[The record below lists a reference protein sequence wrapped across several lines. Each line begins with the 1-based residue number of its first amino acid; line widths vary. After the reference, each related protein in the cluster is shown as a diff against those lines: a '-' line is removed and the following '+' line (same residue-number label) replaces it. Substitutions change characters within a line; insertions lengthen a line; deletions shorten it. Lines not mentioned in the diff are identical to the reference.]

1 MINKKEGLNKISE
14 TIHVH
19 SCLPVLRTQTGNSWI
34 KKESAKDN
42 KNPIIRIMKAIFLL
56 FLSTSLIFSIIY
68 GSINW
73 CEYKELFNI
82 DSIEVKGCH
91 ILTPQEIIEIV
102 GISSET
108 NILNLDL
115 SSIQTKLEESPYI
128 KAAIISKQFPNYLE
142 ILIKERVPICYINH
156 DNLALIDG
164 EGIALPL
171 PKKHLET
178 NLPVISGFD
187 SDSLIYKL
195 GYLVPNEELLNVVN
209 IINETMH
216 FSPELYSEISEIH
229 YQKNSNFTLYTIDGG
244 TPIYLGKGNL
254 SKQLNILAQFQCLL
268 YNKRYL
274 NDYQYIDLRWEKQ
287 IIAKERRL

>member
-1 MINKKEGLNKISE
+1 
-14 TIHVH
+14 
-19 SCLPVLRTQTGNSWI
+19 
-34 KKESAKDN
+34 
-42 KNPIIRIMKAIFLL
+42 MKAIFLL

-82 DSIEVKGCH
+82 DSIEVKGCY

-102 GISSET
+102 GTSSET
-108 NILNLDL
+108 NILDLDL

>member
-1 MINKKEGLNKISE
+1 MINKKERLNKISE
-14 TIHVH
+14 TIRVH
-19 SCLPVLRTQTGNSWI
+19 SCLPVLRTQTGNSLI

-42 KNPIIRIMKAIFLL
+42 KNSIIRIMKAIFLL

-82 DSIEVKGCH
+82 DSIELKGCY
-91 ILTPQEIIEIV
+91 ILTPQEITEIV

-108 NILNLDL
+108 NILDLDI

-178 NLPVISGFD
+178 NLPVISGFN

-195 GYLVPNEELLNVVN
+195 GHLVPNEELLNVVN

>member
-1 MINKKEGLNKISE
+1 MINKKERLNKISE
-14 TIHVH
+14 TIRVH
-19 SCLPVLRTQTGNSWI
+19 SCLPVLRTQTGNSLI

-42 KNPIIRIMKAIFLL
+42 KNSIIRIMKAIFLL

-82 DSIEVKGCH
+82 DSIELKGCY
-91 ILTPQEIIEIV
+91 ILTPQEITEII

-108 NILNLDL
+108 NILDLDI

-178 NLPVISGFD
+178 NLPVISGFN

-195 GYLVPNEELLNVVN
+195 GHLVPNEELLNVVN

>member
-1 MINKKEGLNKISE
+1 
-14 TIHVH
+14 
-19 SCLPVLRTQTGNSWI
+19 
-34 KKESAKDN
+34 
-42 KNPIIRIMKAIFLL
+42 MKAIFLL

-82 DSIEVKGCH
+82 DSIEVKGCY
-91 ILTPQEIIEIV
+91 ILTPQEVIKIV

-108 NILNLDL
+108 NILDLDL

-209 IINETMH
+209 IINETIH

-244 TPIYLGKGNL
+244 TPIYLGKENL
-254 SKQLNILAQFQCLL
+254 SKQINILAQFQCLL
-268 YNKRYL
+268 YNKRFL
-274 NDYQYIDLRWEKQ
+274 NDYQYIDLRWKKQ
-287 IIAKERRL
+287 IIAKERSL